1 MNDLVTRAAALH
13 DPAEGLAGVRELR
26 AHLDQL
32 EAIHVENALREGAT
46 WRNVADALGR
56 SKQAAHRK
64 YAEMMRD
71 RVPRAGGAR
80 LALLL
85 ARQEATAMRR
95 PAIGTEHV
103 LLGLTRLDGTPC
115 AAKLAAAGATP
126 AATRLAVRAVAPEP
140 TTERTNGRAGFTIPC
155 RAALQTA
162 LELAEEPRPEHL
174 LRVVLADPTCGA
186 RRALERLR
194 IEAGALR

>member
-32 EAIHVENALREGAT
+32 EAMHVENALREGAT
-46 WRNVADALGR
+46 WRSVANSLGR

-64 YAEMMRD
+64 YAQMMRD
-71 RVPRAGGAR
+71 RVPRAAGAR

-85 ARQEATAMRR
+85 ARQEAAALRR
-95 PAIGTEHV
+95 PAVGTEHV
-103 LLGLTRLDGTPC
+103 LLGLTRLDGTPV
-115 AAKLAAAGATP
+115 AARLAEAGATP
-126 AATRLAVRAVAPEP
+126 AATRLAVRAIAPEP
-140 TTERTNGRAGFTIPC
+140 STERSNGRAAFTIPC
-155 RAALQTA
+155 RAALQAT
-162 LELAEEPRPEHL
+162 LELADEPRPEHL
-174 LRVVLADPTCGA
+174 LRALLADPACGA

-194 IEAGALR
+194 IESATLR

>member
-46 WRNVADALGR
+46 WRHVADALGR

-64 YAEMMRD
+64 YAQMMRE
-71 RVPRAGGAR
+71 RVPRAAGAR

-85 ARQEATAMRR
+85 ARQEAAAMRR
-95 PAIGTEHV
+95 PAVGTEHV
-103 LLGLTRLDGTPC
+103 LLGLTRLEDTPC
-115 AAKLAAAGATP
+115 AARLAAAGATP
-126 AATRLAVRAVAPEP
+126 AATRAAVRSVVPEP
-140 TTERTNGRAGFTIPC
+140 TTERSNGRAALTIPC
-155 RAALQTA
+155 RAALQSA
-162 LELAEEPRPEHL
+162 LELAEEPRPEHV
-174 LRVVLADPTCGA
+174 LRALLADPTYGA
-186 RRALERLR
+186 RRALERLQ
-194 IEAGALR
+194 IDVSALR